1 MTTSPEVSQG
11 RTCAERAQ
19 GVVLRML
26 EGGAACCLEAWR
38 LGSRY
43 DCVAHGRGSDGQLVV
58 AFRPDPDCLLST
70 LDAGLGVMVRL
81 DLVRHS
87 REVSLSV
94 VAASAHL
101 MGELV
106 LLSQDQIAT
115 ALDRGGFPER
125 VAELATVPGARVGV
139 INTDRILVHD
149 HSGVTPVTW
158 DEVRDRRAPQLCEF
172 EAHDAVVNLGT
183 ARLRQLCQAVRVG
196 LLAGQATA
204 RPSAAGLCAHVRNK
218 VFCVDVDP
226 EGVTLMHIGEVETA
240 VVFAAFELPA
250 DTVSALSLELE
261 RLVMNSEP
269 VRNQRI

>member
-19 GVVLRML
+19 GMVLRML

-43 DCVAHGRGSDGQLVV
+43 DCVAHGRGRDGQLVV
-58 AFRPDPDCLLST
+58 AFHPESDCQLST
-70 LDAGLGVMVRL
+70 LDPGLGVMVRL

-106 LLSQDQIAT
+106 LLSEEQIAT
-115 ALDRGGFPER
+115 ALGAGAFPER
-125 VAELATVPGARVGV
+125 VAELAILPGVRVGE
-139 INTDRILVHD
+139 ISTDRILVHD
-149 HSGVTPVTW
+149 HSGVTAVTW
-158 DEVRDRRAPQLCEF
+158 DEVRDRRAWQLCEF
-172 EAHDAVVNLGT
+172 DAHDAVVNLGT
-183 ARLRQLCQAVRVG
+183 AKLRELCQAVRVG
-196 LLAGQATA
+196 LVSGQATA

-226 EGVTLMHIGEVETA
+226 IGITLMHVGEVETA
-240 VVFAAFELPA
+240 VVFAAFESPA
-250 DTVSALSLELE
+250 DTVSTLSLELE